1 LAEKKITDRAKKKII
16 SRHQSP
22 VICPGCRKEITED
35 EDLSKVE
42 YVRTKS
48 SAVCRRRTSDDLRV
62 DAKTLNLAIQI
73 FARLVDSG

>member
-1 LAEKKITDRAKKKII
+1 MAEKKITDRAKKKII

-42 YVRTKS
+42 YVRTKR
-48 SAVCRRRTSDDLRV
+48 ATDVFFHTACMEKVWR
-62 DAKTLNLAIQI
+62 
-73 FARLVDSG
+73 